1 MNPIRRLF
9 LLVLGCVAQVH
20 AACADDRPNVL
31 IMMADPFDFIRRQ
44 LTATNT
50 LTLSLPITARE
61 TST

>member
-1 MNPIRRLF
+1 MAP
-9 LLVLGCVAQVH
+9 VH

-44 LTATNT
+44 LTATNP
-50 LTLSLPITARE
+50 LTLPLPITARE